1 MEAANKKPQ
10 AMKGG
15 GSLTIESLPA
25 ETFIPEDFTEEQKM
39 MMDMCHQ
46 FLETEINPL
55 LDRIDKLEPGLMPS
69 LMEKAGEMGMLGV
82 AIPEQYGGLG
92 KEFITSIIMAEGL
105 GAGHSFSVGFSAHT
119 GIGTLERCVWI
130 DRTQQW

>member
-1 MEAANKKPQ
+1 METTKNATVLQ
-10 AMKGG
+10 GG
-15 GSLTIESLPA
+15 EWIIKESNPN

-82 AIPEQYGGLG
+82 AIPEQYRYHNTPKFLL
-92 KEFITSIIMAEGL
+92 I
-105 GAGHSFSVGFSAHT
+105 
-119 GIGTLERCVWI
+119 CN
-130 DRTQQW
+130 

>member
-1 MEAANKKPQ
+1 MEAVNKPLHV
-10 AMKGG
+10 MKGG
-15 GSLTIESLPA
+15 GSLTTESLPS

-46 FLETEINPL
+46 FLETEIYPL

-82 AIPEQYGGLG
+82 
-92 KEFITSIIMAEGL
+92 
-105 GAGHSFSVGFSAHT
+105 
-119 GIGTLERCVWI
+119 
-130 DRTQQW
+130 